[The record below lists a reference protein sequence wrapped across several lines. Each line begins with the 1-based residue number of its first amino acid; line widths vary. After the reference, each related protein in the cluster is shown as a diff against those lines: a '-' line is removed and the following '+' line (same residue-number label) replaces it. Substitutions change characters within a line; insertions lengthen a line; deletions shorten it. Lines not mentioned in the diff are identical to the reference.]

1 VSRLTST
8 ASLRLVARPAWPRQ
22 HPSRYRTGPRTRP
35 RSYAA
40 EACRASVTVSL
51 HIEERLTTAGLPEIP
66 EAWNARVET
75 VTQVLTDRHGHTRAW
90 RLAEQQSS
98 RIGRLLE
105 EGALTGELLVLRHGR
120 TSR

>member
-1 VSRLTST
+1 VAAT
-8 ASLRLVARPAWPRQ
+8 ASKSL
-22 HPSRYRTGPRTRP
+22 SN
-35 RSYAA
+35 RSAYTSKVIAA
-40 EACRASVTVSL
+40 EACRASVAVSL

-66 EAWNARVET
+66 EAWNVRVET